1 MELKTDYE
9 PNDSELVL
17 YVREEKGDE
26 FKDFLYEK
34 YNPLIH
40 KEINRVKKRAIAL
53 GVDLADLS
61 QEAMLAFSHAIN
73 NFDEEADVK
82 FMTFATILIRRK
94 LSNYLNKF
102 ETVKNKTMVE
112 AVSIDAPIDDE
123 TQSSF
128 AETME
133 GNTSLD
139 PLRTMITNETLNEV
153 NRAIKEKL
161 SKNEKIVLQY
171 DLDGRS
177 IPEISEMTGMSTKQI
192 YNLIHRARS
201 KLKI

>member
-1 MELKTDYE
+1 MASKIDYE
-9 PNDSELVL
+9 PNDSELVFF
-17 YVREEKGDE
+17 VREDAGEE
-26 FKDFLYEK
+26 VKDYLYEK

-40 KEINRVKKRAIAL
+40 KEIHRVKKRAIAL

-82 FMTFATILIRRK
+82 FMTFATIIIRRK
-94 LSNYLNKF
+94 LSNYLSKF
-102 ETVKNKTMVE
+102 ETAKNKTMVE

-123 TQSSF
+123 SQSSF

-133 GNTSLD
+133 GNSSLD

-153 NRAIKEKL
+153 NLAIREKL
-161 SKNEKIVLQY
+161 SKNEKTVLQY
-171 DLDGRS
+171 DLDGKS
-177 IPEISEMTGMSTKQI
+177 IPEISEITGMNTKQI